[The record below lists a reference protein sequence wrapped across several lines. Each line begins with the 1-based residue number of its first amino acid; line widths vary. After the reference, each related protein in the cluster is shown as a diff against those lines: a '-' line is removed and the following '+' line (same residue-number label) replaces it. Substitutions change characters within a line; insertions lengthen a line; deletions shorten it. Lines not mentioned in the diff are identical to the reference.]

1 MLTICHCWLTIFVVA
16 GLTDH
21 IFRSALSQMMG
32 IAAPCLQVDLH
43 SPWTLLASGD
53 HVDLCMHSCMGMTGL
68 WFVVQAADEA
78 EAGYGGELQQ
88 VEQQMAALDEELAK
102 QGGTQAPASECC

>member
-1 MLTICHCWLTIFVVA
+1 
-16 GLTDH
+16 
-21 IFRSALSQMMG
+21 
-32 IAAPCLQVDLH
+32 
-43 SPWTLLASGD
+43 
-53 HVDLCMHSCMGMTGL
+53 MTGL
-68 WFVVQAADEA
+68 WGVLQAADEA